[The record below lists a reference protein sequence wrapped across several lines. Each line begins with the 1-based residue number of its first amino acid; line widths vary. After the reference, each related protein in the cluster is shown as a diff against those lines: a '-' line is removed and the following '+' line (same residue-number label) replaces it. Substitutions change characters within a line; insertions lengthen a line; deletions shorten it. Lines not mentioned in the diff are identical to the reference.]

1 VATTLS
7 AKSAPTL
14 WRGLTDSEAQL
25 RLREFG
31 PNTLP
36 AAHKATL
43 LSIAFATLKE
53 PMLVLLLSTG
63 VVYVLIGD
71 SREAVAILASIFL
84 VIGIS
89 VVQKQRTERTL
100 EALRDL
106 TSPRALVSIGLICT
120 VPENTF
126 SVLGFAPE

>member
-1 VATTLS
+1 MAQALQAESTP
-7 AKSAPTL
+7 KL

-25 RLREFG
+25 RLRQYG

-43 LSIAFATLKE
+43 LSIALVTLRE

-63 VVYVLIGD
+63 VVYLLIGD

-89 VVQKQRTERTL
+89 VVQKQRTSGSRGGSG
-100 EALRDL
+100 RYC
-106 TSPRALVSIGLICT
+106 RAH
-120 VPENTF
+120 
-126 SVLGFAPE
+126 